1 MFKIRQTDTE
11 KWLLMTKYNLKPETE
26 TQTCVAKEQ
35 ALRNKLYQ
43 IQDRQ
48 HPRKWKVQNL

>member
-1 MFKIRQTDTE
+1 MLKIRQTDTE